1 MLLWGDLIYMNKTKT
16 KNLVFSVFISVL
28 TVIVSIVLMRTNI
41 IDVNKLMSSVNNFE
55 YDFQFNLIQT
65 SAIIAGFLFSGVS
78 ILISAIDKKRIQRL
92 WDYNYL
98 DNLYVFAFEGM
109 IANLISILCAICILI
124 VSLHDKARVVCI
136 YIEMIS
142 LILGFVS
149 FIICIKYLISIIL
162 RLKNSN
168 KDE

>member
-1 MLLWGDLIYMNKTKT
+1 MNKTKT
-16 KNLVFSVFISVL
+16 KNLVSSVFISVL

-124 VSLHDKARVVCI
+124 VSLHDKARFVCI